1 VIGRRCTPFMSYAPI
16 TQTVNSGAN
25 QQSLQDT

>member
-16 TQTVNSGAN
+16 TQTTNSDAN
-25 QQSLQDT
+25 QPFLQDI